1 MVGAE
6 KNEILSYGVRVFRS
20 RHREIRK
27 LKRLH
32 SPSSHGFRVWSSSWL
47 LLDFLA
53 RRRLPQGIR
62 VIDIGCGW
70 GVAGIYCAKQYGA
83 RVTAVDIDSE
93 VFPYLRLHADV
104 NKVKI
109 ITIKKGI
116 DELRDKHLKDVD
128 VVIGA
133 DICFWDT
140 MVDSMKRFISRALVK
155 GVRMVLIA
163 DPGRSPFEELGEY
176 FVKDRK
182 GVAMDW
188 SVRSPHPIHG
198 RILKI
203 ALPNVLT

>member
-1 MVGAE
+1 MVGTE
-6 KNEILSYGVRVFRS
+6 KNEILNYGLRVFRS

-32 SPSSHGFRVWSSSWL
+32 SPSVHGFRVWSSSWL

-53 RRRLPQGIR
+53 RRGLPHGIR
-62 VIDIGCGW
+62 VIDVGCGW
-70 GVAGIYCAKQYGA
+70 GVAGIYCAKRYGA

-93 VFPYLRLHADV
+93 VFPYLRLHADI
-104 NKVKI
+104 NKVNI
-109 ITIKKGI
+109 ITLKKGI
-116 DELRDKHLKDVD
+116 DELKGKHLKDVD

-140 MVDSMKRFISRALVK
+140 MVDPIKGFISRALIT
-155 GVRMVLIA
+155 GVRLVLIA

-176 FVKDRK
+176 FVKNRK

-188 SVRSPHPIHG
+188 SVSSPHPIHG

-203 ALPNVLT
+203 ALPNLT

>member
-1 MVGAE
+1 MVGTE
-6 KNEILSYGVRVFRS
+6 KNEILNYGLRVFRS

-32 SPSSHGFRVWSSSWL
+32 SPSVHGFRVWSSSWL

-53 RRRLPQGIR
+53 RRGLPHGIR
-62 VIDIGCGW
+62 VIDVGCGW
-70 GVAGIYCAKQYGA
+70 GVAGIYCAKRYGA

-93 VFPYLRLHADV
+93 VFPYLRLHADI
-104 NKVKI
+104 NKVNI
-109 ITIKKGI
+109 ITLKKGI
-116 DELRDKHLKDVD
+116 DELKGKHLKDVD

-140 MVDSMKRFISRALVK
+140 MVDPIKGFISRALIT
-155 GVRMVLIA
+155 GVRLVLIA

-176 FVKDRK
+176 FVEDGK
-182 GVAMDW
+182 GLAMDW
-188 SVRSPHPIHG
+188 SVRIPHPIHG

-203 ALPNVLT
+203 GSLL